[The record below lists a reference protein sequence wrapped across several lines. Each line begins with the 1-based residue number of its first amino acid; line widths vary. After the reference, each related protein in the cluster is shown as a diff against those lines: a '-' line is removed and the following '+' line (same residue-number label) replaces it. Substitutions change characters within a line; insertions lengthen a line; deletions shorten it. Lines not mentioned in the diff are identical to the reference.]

1 MNNWVR
7 VSTLSAAVFSLVGL
21 AAQTAGAQV
30 LKAVKDRGTLNC
42 GVSEGLYG
50 FSARDNNGSWSGFD
64 VDLCRAVAAAIFND
78 ASKVSY
84 VPLDASRR
92 FEALQSGS
100 IDVLSRITTWTMSRE
115 VDLGLLFTA
124 TNYFDGQGF
133 LVRRDLKKD
142 TALELNG
149 AKICVQSGT
158 TTELN
163 LADFFA

>member
-1 MNNWVR
+1 MFVFQLALAV
-7 VSTLSAAVFSLVGL
+7 VSLLVL
-21 AAQTAGAQV
+21 EALPATAQV
-30 LKAVKDRGTLNC
+30 LKTVKDRGTLNC

-50 FSARDNNGSWSGFD
+50 FSSRDNNGNWSGFD

-84 VPLDASRR
+84 VPLDATRR

-133 LVRRDLKKD
+133 LVRRDLEAM
-142 TALELNG
+142 TPR
-149 AKICVQSGT
+149 SSS
-158 TTELN
+158 TERKFVCRPERRPN
-163 LADFFA
+163 